1 MPDTVIIQ
9 NPQSGSGDHANAVR
23 DRAELVGYAL
33 ERTENAGDALS
44 LSREAAEAGV
54 STIVAAGGDGTVN
67 EVVRGI
73 DQAEAFADV
82 TLGVLP
88 LGTGNNFAEQIGIT
102 DLDGAFAVLEDGDR
116 RRIDLGRADDRLF
129 VNSCVAGLTANSSS
143 ETSSDMKN
151 RIGTLA
157 YVITTLRSM
166 SDFESLPLTIDGAE
180 SESGTSAWT
189 GEALSVLVGNG
200 RRFTTEGG
208 EQANMEDGRFDVTVI
223 KDAPALDLM
232 GDRVVER
239 LFGRDSPHID
249 RFQTSSLTITIDT
262 PETIRFSLD
271 GEIIQRKRLSLD
283 IQPRTLAV
291 AVGDAYDP
299 SPDEK

>member
-9 NPQSGSGDHANAVR
+9 NPQSGSGDHADAVR

-67 EVVRGI
+67 EVVHGI

-239 LFGRDSPHID
+239 LFGRGSPHID